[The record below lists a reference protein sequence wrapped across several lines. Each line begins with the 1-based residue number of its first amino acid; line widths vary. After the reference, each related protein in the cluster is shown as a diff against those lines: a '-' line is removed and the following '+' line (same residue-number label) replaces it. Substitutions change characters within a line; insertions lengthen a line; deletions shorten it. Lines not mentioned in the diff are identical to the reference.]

1 VGLAP
6 DLFEFVEG
14 KSRVG
19 SRHARPA
26 FLTPRL
32 ITPLPDPFD
41 LGLTVE
47 AGPHPFLKL
56 AEAVI

>member
-1 VGLAP
+1 
-6 DLFEFVEG
+6 
-14 KSRVG
+14 
-19 SRHARPA
+19 
-26 FLTPRL
+26 
-32 ITPLPDPFD
+32 LPDPFD